1 MCVRCHE
8 DAGEPEEW
16 NDKIARAVQLIRTIY
31 RHHCAGGLLH
41 VVLDDWNLNDSHVQ
55 WAAGY
60 VDREKAQWQQREPEM
75 TAACVELAPLL
86 VEMSER
92 ERASA
97 LAYADGVIVPPKTAR
112 P

>member
-8 DAGEPEEW
+8 EAGHPEEW
-16 NDKIARAVQLIRTIY
+16 NDKIARAVPLIQTIY

-41 VVLDDWNLNDSHVQ
+41 IVLDDWNIEDSHVQ
-55 WAAGY
+55 WAADY
-60 VDREKAQWQQREPEM
+60 VTREKAKWQDCEPEM

-86 VEMSER
+86 VEMSEI

-97 LAYADGVIVPPKTAR
+97 LAYVDGIIPIPDSI